1 MAVVSVDPF
10 DFKAPFPLD
19 LRMRRANIGERD
31 TIPTNNRWEGM
42 LVYVISEQTWYGLV
56 GGVGNENWVEIGQ
69 GGAAGG
75 GNVTWLNNTIPTGG
89 HDGDVAYND
98 TGNEIQLWYRQGGAW
113 GMLGSWGNGGELPPI
128 HERAGVDFQTTS
140 SELNGWYPDAVEGE
154 VVWGQDG
161 SDVWVF
167 TKRGSNWSV
176 RQEQIA

>member
-69 GGAAGG
+69 GGSGGG

-89 HDGDVAYND
+89 DDGDVAYND

-113 GMLGSWGNGGELPPI
+113 GMLGSWHTGGPSYTLDPSLPDPP
-128 HERAGVDFQTTS
+128 TKS
-140 SELNGWYPDAVEGE
+140 YLNTNYPDAKPGDVVYWEGTTQVVEAKCYAVGE
-154 VVWGQDG
+154 WNYT
-161 SDVWVF
+161 
-167 TKRGSNWSV
+167 TKNRA
-176 RQEQIA
+176 Q